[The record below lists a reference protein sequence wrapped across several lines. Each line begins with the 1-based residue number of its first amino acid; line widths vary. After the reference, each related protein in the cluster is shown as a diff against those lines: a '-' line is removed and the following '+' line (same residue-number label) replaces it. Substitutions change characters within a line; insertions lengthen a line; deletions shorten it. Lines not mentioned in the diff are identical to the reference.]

1 MKFDSVLGFPT
12 KHQFNKTPQQQL
24 VRQRTAA
31 TLGLAMRCQVVVGEF
46 YH

>member
-12 KHQFNKTPQQQL
+12 KHRFNKMPQQQL

-31 TLGLAMRCQVVVGEF
+31 TQGLAMRCRVAVGEF